1 MGSVRVWAA
10 NLKDGSGTRQTRS
23 PHVSSCRI
31 RAPLQ
36 VLRMLAE
43 GLGKPAAELAI
54 YDPYCPGLPRAFKRP

>member
-23 PHVSSCRI
+23 PHVSSCRV

-36 VLRMLAE
+36 VLQMLAE

-54 YDPYCPGLPRAFKRP
+54 YDPYCPGPSGAVKRP